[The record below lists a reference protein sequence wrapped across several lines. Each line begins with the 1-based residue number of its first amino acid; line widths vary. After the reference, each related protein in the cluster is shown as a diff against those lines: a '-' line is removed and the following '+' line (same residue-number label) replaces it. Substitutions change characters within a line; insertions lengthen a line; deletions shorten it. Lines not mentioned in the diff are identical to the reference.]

1 MYVSETKTDK
11 SVSTTKTPK
20 KKKKKKKK
28 PKKKKN
34 QKMGLGVLFPPEAHE
49 VYVISKPIKPWTMI
63 KDPKQNN
70 Q

>member
-1 MYVSETKTDK
+1 
-11 SVSTTKTPK
+11 
-20 KKKKKKKK
+20 
-28 PKKKKN
+28 
-34 QKMGLGVLFPPEAHE
+34 MGFGVLFPPEAHE